1 MTRIYN
7 MNLELIPTIIQDY
20 KTNEVL
26 MLAYM
31 SKESLK
37 KSVETGTTWF
47 WSRSRKQLW
56 NKGETSGNTQIIKE
70 IRYDCDGDTLLV
82 KVEQKGNACHT
93 GNISCFF
100 NKIDFKNKTL
110 RRRDFINIKGDPKV
124 SSKASSN
131 AEILYEL
138 YDVVVSRIEEKAPNS
153 YTYSLH
159 KKGLDEIIKKV
170 GEESVEVMLSS
181 KHQAKR
187 KTIYE
192 IADLIYHL
200 IVLMAEKKI
209 KLDDIFKELRSR
221 KK

>member
-1 MTRIYN
+1 MARIYN
-7 MNLELIPTIIQDY
+7 MHLELIPTIIQDY

-31 SKESLK
+31 SEESLK
-37 KSVETGTTWF
+37 KSIETGTTWF

-56 NKGETSGNTQIIKE
+56 NKGETSGNTQTIKE
-70 IRYDCDGDTLLV
+70 IKYDCDGDTLLV

-100 NKIDFKNKTL
+100 NEIDFKNKTL
-110 RRRDFINIKGDPKV
+110 SQKDFKNLKGSLKD
-124 SSKASSN
+124 SGKASSN
-131 AEILYEL
+131 SEILYEL
-138 YDVVVSRIEEKAPNS
+138 YDVVVLRIEEKASNS

-181 KHQAKR
+181 KHQAKG
-187 KTIYE
+187 KTVYE

-200 IVLMAEKKI
+200 IVLMVEKKI
-209 KLDDIFKELRSR
+209 KPDDIFKELKSR
-221 KK
+221 RK

>member
-31 SKESLK
+31 SRESLK

-47 WSRSRKQLW
+47 WSRSRKRLW
-56 NKGETSGNTQIIKE
+56 NKGETSGNTQTIKE
-70 IRYDCDGDTLLV
+70 IKYDCDGDTLLI

-93 GNISCFF
+93 GSISCFF
-100 NKIDFKNKTL
+100 NEIDFKNKTL
-110 RRRDFINIKGDPKV
+110 SRKDYKNLKGSLKD
-124 SSKASSN
+124 SGKAPSN

-138 YDVVVSRIEEKAPNS
+138 YDVVVLRIEEKAPNS

-181 KHQAKR
+181 KHQTKG

-200 IVLMAEKKI
+200 IVLIAEKKI
-209 KLDDIFKELRSR
+209 KLDDIFKELKSR